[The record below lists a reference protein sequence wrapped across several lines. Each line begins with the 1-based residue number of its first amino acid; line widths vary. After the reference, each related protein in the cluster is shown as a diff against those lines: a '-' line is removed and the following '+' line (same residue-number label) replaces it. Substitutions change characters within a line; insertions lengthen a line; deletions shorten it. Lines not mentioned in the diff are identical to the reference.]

1 MIRYRTLDLTRLL
14 PGTARTMR
22 RMEKITGRS
31 DDMMIIRGVN
41 VFPTQ
46 IEELLLKQHALAP
59 HYQIVLTKEGP
70 LDVMTLNVEPC
81 PETAPD
87 QPLLDTQRQALAYD
101 IKALIGV
108 TAIVN
113 VLGVNGIERSV
124 GKARRVIDRRGK

>member
-1 MIRYRTLDLTRLL
+1 LTRLL
-14 PGTARTMR
+14 PGSARTMR

-31 DDMMIIRGVN
+31 DDMMIVRGVN

-70 LDVMTLNVEPC
+70 LDVLTLNVEPC
-81 PETAPD
+81 PESAPD
-87 QPLLDTQRQALAYD
+87 TAALTTAKQALTYD

-108 TAIVN
+108 SAIVN

-124 GKARRVIDRRGK
+124 GKARRVVDKRKSEL

>member
-1 MIRYRTLDLTRLL
+1 L
-14 PGTARTMR
+14 PGSARTMR

-31 DDMMIIRGVN
+31 DDMMIVRGVN

-70 LDVMTLNVEPC
+70 LDVLTLNVEPC
-81 PETAPD
+81 PESAPD
-87 QPLLDTQRQALAYD
+87 ATALSAAKQALAYD

-108 TAIVN
+108 SAVVN
-113 VLGVNGIERSV
+113 VLPVNGIERSV
-124 GKARRVIDRRGK
+124 GKARRVVDKRKSGQ

>member
-1 MIRYRTLDLTRLL
+1 MIV
-14 PGTARTMR
+14 
-22 RMEKITGRS
+22 
-31 DDMMIIRGVN
+31 RGVN

-46 IEELLLKQHALAP
+46 IEELLLKQPALAP

-81 PETAPD
+81 P
-87 QPLLDTQRQALAYD
+87 DTRADNAALAAAKAALAYD

-113 VLGVNGIERSV
+113 VLELNGIERSV
-124 GKARRVIDRRGK
+124 GKAKRILDKRSL